1 MAYLDNAERTPLIMP
16 HIPPRHPPQAPEVLR
31 ERWRSLSESSGWA
44 YPSDWPKA
52 SVDALCEALVEG
64 RGPWDAAERLGQER
78 GASGVGLPETLADI
92 DALTTLVPAA
102 LAEQLRR
109 GVSLGWSEQATAQQT
124 EIIDPM
130 TGLAILGYLQ
140 VRLEEVYR
148 AGAAAG
154 VPVNESHALVMVSV
168 DTQGH
173 ALGRRLPMVIVADGI
188 RAVFDGGESLAV
200 LSDWVI
206 AVLCERERRLPRR
219 VALAQ
224 STAKRLLN
232 SDELVGEVS
241 VRSWIEPLPP
251 TVGMATQLVA
261 NLSR

>member
-1 MAYLDNAERTPLIMP
+1 MPL
-16 HIPPRHPPQAPEVLR
+16 IPPRQPPQPPESLR
-31 ERWRSLSESSGWA
+31 EKWRSLSESAGWS
-44 YPSDWPKA
+44 YPSDWLKA

-64 RGPWDAAERLGQER
+64 RVPWDAAERLGRER
-78 GASGVGLPETLADI
+78 GAAGVGLPETLADI
-92 DALTTLVPAA
+92 DALTTLVTTD

-109 GVSLGWSEQATAQQT
+109 AVSLGWSEQATAPQV

-154 VPVNESHALVMVSV
+154 IPVNESHALVMVSV

-173 ALGRRLPMVIVADGI
+173 ALGRRLPMVIVADGL

-224 STAKRLLN
+224 STAKRLLS
-232 SDELVGEVS
+232 SDDLVGDVQ
-241 VRSWIEPLPP
+241 VRSWIEPLPS

>member
-1 MAYLDNAERTPLIMP
+1 MPL
-16 HIPPRHPPQAPEVLR
+16 IPPRQPPQTPESLR
-31 ERWRSLSESSGWA
+31 DRWRSLSESAGWA
-44 YPSDWPKA
+44 YPSDWPGA

-64 RGPWDAAERLGQER
+64 REPWDAAERLGRDRQ
-78 GASGVGLPETLADI
+78 AAGVGLPETLADI
-92 DALTTLVPAA
+92 DALATLVPAD

-109 GVSLGWSEQATAQQT
+109 GVSLGWSEQATAPQA
-124 EIIDPM
+124 EIIDPL
-130 TGLAILGYLQ
+130 TGLASLGYLQ

-154 VPVNESHALVMVSV
+154 VPVTDSHALVMVRV
-168 DTQGH
+168 DTQEH
-173 ALGRRLPMVIVADGI
+173 ALGRRLPMVIVADGL
-188 RAVFDGGESLAV
+188 RVVFDGGESLAV

-219 VALAQ
+219 VAVAQ
-224 STAKRLLN
+224 STAERLLG
-232 SDELVGEVS
+232 SDDLVGDVE
-241 VRSWIEPLPP
+241 VRSWIEPLPS